1 MRCLLPFVSF
11 ALLAWNA
18 AAKTTT
24 TASTTAAVSET
35 STAATSTLITSTPTT
50 ATRTSTSTSSTST
63 AASPGQTPGFVNN
76 GTVGSYPCAVCDG
89 TAALTGTT
97 LADCPDALQPVYPY
111 NSIDLR
117 APDGSIRAT
126 FLPHGAAVSELWVK
140 DRNGV
145 FRDIVLGFDN
155 KTNYGTDLVHPYF
168 GPQVGRYANRIKNGT
183 FTIDGKT
190 YHTPLN
196 ENGRDTLHGGFIGY
210 DRSSYQIT
218 SLNSSAVTF
227 TLHDADGNQGFPGSV
242 VASATYVL
250 ENNATWRLEMDA
262 HVTDH
267 KRTPI
272 MLSSHIYWN
281 LAAYNG
287 SQTVLDHIVHMPR
300 VDKYIK
306 TDQYLIPTGEIPSA
320 KGTVYDF
327 QTPRPFS
334 ERFNETVGVCG
345 GSCQGWD
352 SCFVMSEHERN
363 EPVLEVTS
371 PTSGIKVSVTT
382 DQDAI
387 QLYTCNG
394 INGSLSL
401 PRKRSQG
408 GDGTTNAGRIYDN
421 HSCVVIEMEDYI
433 DGINNPQWHRNQ
445 IYSKHRPYHWRAEY
459 KFSTVA

>member
-1 MRCLLPFVSF
+1 MVCS
-11 ALLAWNA
+11 ATSSW
-18 AAKTTT
+18 
-24 TASTTAAVSET
+24 VSEDV
-35 STAATSTLITSTPTT
+35 
-50 ATRTSTSTSSTST
+50 
-63 AASPGQTPGFVNN
+63 FE
-76 GTVGSYPCAVCDG
+76 Y
-89 TAALTGTT
+89 
-97 LADCPDALQPVYPY
+97 
-111 NSIDLR
+111 
-117 APDGSIRAT
+117 T
-126 FLPHGAAVSELWVK
+126 FGDPHAMVSGL
-140 DRNGV
+140 
-145 FRDIVLGFDN
+145 LGFDN
-155 KTNYGTDLVHPYF
+155 KTNYGTDKAHPYF

-183 FTIDGKT
+183 FSIDGKT

-196 ENGRDTLHGGFIGY
+196 ENGRDTLHGGFVGY

-227 TLHDADGNQGFPGSV
+227 TLHDPDGNQGFPGSV
-242 VASATYVL
+242 VASATYIL
-250 ENNATWRLEMDA
+250 ENNATWRIEMDA

-267 KRTPI
+267 KKTPI
-272 MLSSHIYWN
+272 MLSSHTYWN

-306 TDQYLIPTGEIPSA
+306 TDQYLIPTGEIPSVN
-320 KGTVYDF
+320 GTVYDF

-334 ERFNETVGVCG
+334 ERFNDTKGVCG

-352 SCFVMSEHERN
+352 SCFVMSAHARD

-371 PTSGIKVSVTT
+371 PASGIKMSVTT

-394 INGSLSL
+394 IKGSLSL

-408 GDGTTNAGRIYDN
+408 GDGTTDAGKIYDN

-445 IYSKHRPYHWRAEY
+445 VYSKHRPYQWRAEY
-459 KFSTVA
+459 RFSTVE